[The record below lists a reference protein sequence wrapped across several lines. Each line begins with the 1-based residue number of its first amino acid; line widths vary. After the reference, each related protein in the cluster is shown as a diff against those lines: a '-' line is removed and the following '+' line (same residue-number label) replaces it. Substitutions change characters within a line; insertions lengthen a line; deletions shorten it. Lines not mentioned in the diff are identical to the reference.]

1 MLPGFILVCGNGMR
15 GSPPGEVPSRPSPS
29 DEYDARVPR
38 AFRREE
44 QKSVVHLI
52 ACAGRRCS
60 AWSRA
65 AGGSTPSLGL

>member
-1 MLPGFILVCGNGMR
+1 MLVGFILVCGNGMR
-15 GSPPGEVPSRPSPS
+15 GPPPGEVPSRPSPS

-52 ACAGRRCS
+52 ACAERRCS
-60 AWSRA
+60 ARNRE
-65 AGGSTPSLGL
+65 AGSSTPSRG